1 MNSKHQYIWDD
12 YDKSDNSPLM
22 SPCPDTSFIG
32 RSHSFSGPSIHKLNA
47 PIPSLGHQKFY
58 SHCGPTP
65 DAYGNLGTHSQVRNE
80 LFIDAY
86 MQGSS
91 GEDLDS
97 LHKEMKTLRKVNAA
111 LENTVMKLERDS
123 ETFKTKYEVT
133 K

>member
-12 YDKSDNSPLM
+12 SDKSDNSPLM
-22 SPCPDTSFIG
+22 PPCPDTSFIG
-32 RSHSFSGPSIHKLNA
+32 RSHSFSGPPIHKSNA

-58 SHCGPTP
+58 SHGPTP
-65 DAYGNLGTHSQVRNE
+65 DAYGNTGTHSLIRNE

-97 LHKEMKTLRKVNAA
+97 LLKEMKTLRKVNAA